1 VIKRYGQVPDTDM
14 LRTFNMGVGIT
25 MVVKPSALPAV
36 TAHLRQFGCE
46 AYVIGEIVEGNQTV
60 VLEGQLQ
67 YP

>member
-1 VIKRYGQVPDTDM
+1 M